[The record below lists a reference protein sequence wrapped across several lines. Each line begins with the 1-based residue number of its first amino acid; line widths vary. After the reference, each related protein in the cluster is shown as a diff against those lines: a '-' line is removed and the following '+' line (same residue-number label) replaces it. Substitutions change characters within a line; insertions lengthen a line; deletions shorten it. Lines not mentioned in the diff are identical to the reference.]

1 MFESVLTVTSTSLT
15 VSTMAIC
22 LCTALL
28 CGIIIA
34 IMYKMTTSTTRSFM
48 TTICI
53 LPSIVMSVIM
63 LVNGNLGIGVAVA
76 GSFSLVRFRSLPGK
90 ANDIAVIFLAMACG
104 LAAGVGYI
112 YFALVMAVVISLFN
126 MLMNHA
132 SFFDTQRK
140 YRNLKITIP
149 EDLDYANTFDDIL
162 KKYTSRYHLNGVK
175 TVNLGTMYLL
185 NYEITLKDVDA
196 EKQMIDELRCR
207 NGNLTISSVLKA
219 DEMSDL

>member
-1 MFESVLTVTSTSLT
+1 MFESILIVTSTSLT

-90 ANDIAVIFLAMACG
+90 ANVIAVIFLAMACG
-104 LAAGVGYI
+104 LATGVGYI

-132 SFFDTQRK
+132 SFCDTQRK

>member
-1 MFESVLTVTSTSLT
+1 MFESVLTVASTSLT

-112 YFALVMAVVISLFN
+112 YFALVMAVVISLCN
-126 MLMNHA
+126 LLLNHA

>member
-1 MFESVLTVTSTSLT
+1 MFESILTTTSTSMSVMDIT
-15 VSTMAIC
+15 IC
-22 LCTALL
+22 LSAALL
-28 CGIIIA
+28 CGLIIA
-34 IMYKMTTSTTRSFM
+34 ILYKMTTSTTRSFM
-48 TTICI
+48 TAICI
-53 LPSIVMSVIM
+53 LPAIVMSVIM

-112 YFALVMAVVISLFN
+112 YFALVMALSISLVN
-126 MLMNHA
+126 AALNRL

>member
-1 MFESVLTVTSTSLT
+1 MFESILTVTSTSLT

-162 KKYTSRYHLNGVK
+162 KKYTSRFHLNGVK

>member
-1 MFESVLTVTSTSLT
+1 MFESILIVTSTSLT

>member
-1 MFESVLTVTSTSLT
+1 MFESILIVTSTSLT

-104 LAAGVGYI
+104 LATGVGYI

>member
-1 MFESVLTVTSTSLT
+1 MFESILTVTSTSLT

-22 LCTALL
+22 LCTTLL

>member
-1 MFESVLTVTSTSLT
+1 MFESILTVTSTSLT

-34 IMYKMTTSTTRSFM
+34 IMYKMSTSTTRSFM

>member
-15 VSTMAIC
+15 LSAMAIC

-112 YFALVMAVVISLFN
+112 YFALIMAAVISLCN

-162 KKYTSRYHLNGVK
+162 KKYTCRYHLNGVK

-185 NYEITLKDVDA
+185 NYEITLKDVDE

>member
-1 MFESVLTVTSTSLT
+1 MFESILTVTSTSLT

-104 LAAGVGYI
+104 LATGVGYI

>member
-1 MFESVLTVTSTSLT
+1 MFESILNVTSTSLT

>member
-1 MFESVLTVTSTSLT
+1 MFESILTVTSTSLT

-34 IMYKMTTSTTRSFM
+34 IMYKMTTSTTRSFI

>member
-1 MFESVLTVTSTSLT
+1 MFESILNVTSTSLT

-104 LAAGVGYI
+104 LATGVGYI

>member
-1 MFESVLTVTSTSLT
+1 MFESILIVTSTSLT
-15 VSTMAIC
+15 VSTMTIC

-104 LAAGVGYI
+104 LATGVGYI

>member
-1 MFESVLTVTSTSLT
+1 
-15 VSTMAIC
+15 
-22 LCTALL
+22 
-28 CGIIIA
+28 
-34 IMYKMTTSTTRSFM
+34 
-48 TTICI
+48 
-53 LPSIVMSVIM
+53 M

-185 NYEITLKDVDA
+185 NYEITLKDVNA